1 MRVIAVLTAMALI
14 EAVCVWVVW
23 DRQCPV
29 ADKIVS
35 AFVGTACL
43 MVMGIVVY
51 ARVLG
56 RE

>member
-14 EAVCVWVVW
+14 EAVCVWAVW

-29 ADKIVS
+29 ADKIVNV
-35 AFVGTACL
+35 FVGTAFL